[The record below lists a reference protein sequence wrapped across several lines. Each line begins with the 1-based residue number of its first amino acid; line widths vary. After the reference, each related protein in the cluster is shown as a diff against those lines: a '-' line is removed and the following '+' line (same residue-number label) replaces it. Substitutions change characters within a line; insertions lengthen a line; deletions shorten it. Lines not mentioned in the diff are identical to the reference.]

1 MPALYLFKKIIE
13 SIPTLVGVT
22 LVTFLLLK
30 LAPGDPVYY
39 LVGERVTQDRIDSI
53 RQKYHLDDK
62 GWGSQYILYIK
73 NVFQGG
79 MGRSY
84 ITNKTVISS
93 FAERF
98 PNTLRLALFSII
110 ISIFSGITLG
120 IVSACVKMPFWNQIL
135 TFLTTFGIS
144 TPVFW
149 FGLFLI
155 YIFSRWLQVLPA
167 SGVGNGEIAYLILP
181 AITLGSRSA
190 AYLARMTKTSMES
203 VKEARYIGAARGR
216 GIHPVSIIM
225 RHSLKN
231 ALIPIITLIGLDFG
245 SYLNGSVLTE
255 TIFGWNG
262 VGSYIVMAINQR
274 DYPVIMGGILLGT
287 IIFIGV
293 NIWIDFL
300 YTLFD
305 PRIEL
310 K

>member
-1 MPALYLFKKIIE
+1 MPALYLIKKIIE
-13 SIPTLVGVT
+13 SIPTLIGVT
-22 LVTFLLLK
+22 IVTFILLK
-30 LAPGDPVYY
+30 LAPGDPIYY
-39 LVGERVTQDRIDSI
+39 LVGERVDQTRLEQI
-53 RQKYHLDDK
+53 REKYQINKK
-62 GWGSQYILYIK
+62 GLVGQYCLYVK
-73 NVFQGG
+73 NMFQGG

-93 FAERF
+93 LAQRF
-98 PNTLRLALFSII
+98 PNTLRLAMFSII
-110 ISIFSGITLG
+110 ISIFSGIILG
-120 IVSACVKMPFWNQIL
+120 IISAYTRIPFWDQLL
-135 TFLTTFGIS
+135 TILTTFGIS

-155 YIFSRWLQVLPA
+155 FIFARCFNILPA
-167 SGVGNGEIAYLILP
+167 SGTGEGEMAYLILP

-203 VKEARYIGAARGR
+203 VKGARYVIAAKGR
-216 GIHPVSIIM
+216 GIHPFSIVM

-231 ALIPIITLIGLDFG
+231 ALIPIVTLIGLDFG

-287 IIFIGV
+287 TIFITV
-293 NIWIDFL
+293 NIIIDFL
-300 YTLFD
+300 YVLFD